1 MVIWGGIRYNEREH
15 RRREFSYM
23 LVHDLL
29 RRGNN
34 SDDAVYSQLG
44 ALTYL
49 GLRVAAENTRRRLY
63 AEGIRRGTRVAVF
76 SRNRAEYIAA
86 AMAIASLGAILI
98 PVNFQFTERETV
110 AILKDADCRYCL
122 ADRVLDL
129 GDALHREAFGPVK
142 QLSLTDLIEPTT
154 LPPPPLLPPDFGSDD
169 PYAILYG
176 MSSEGTLRGTVLSH
190 RNLVMNAIDVQQTVL
205 LRRTDNVLCAL
216 PMYQSVGWICG
227 VLCALYV
234 GATVSILETFTP
246 QKIVD
251 VTRALHVT
259 VIVTSPSALP
269 YVTKLADPAD
279 LKSLRFAVAV
289 GRALPSGAA
298 EAFWQ
303 KFGVGVASGY
313 GIPEA
318 SAVVTL
324 SPPEAPRVG
333 SVGQAIPDVRLRVA
347 GGDGLAVPAGEIGEL
362 WVQGPNVM
370 HGYWRQDEAT
380 AAALRDGWLHTGDM
394 AHIDERGD
402 VYLAGRRGRYMESSG
417 EEIAPREIERVVLSY
432 PGIAEAAVA
441 VVPDPQRG
449 EAAVLFYTAEKDGVV
464 ETKALK
470 KYLQKRLALFKM
482 PRDMREIETM
492 PRQEDGQIDTA
503 RLRSIPLPVGIN
515 RPNNAAAPVTLPVT
529 GAAKGQSVQS

>member
-1 MVIWGGIRYNEREH
+1 
-15 RRREFSYM
+15 M

-29 RRGNN
+29 RRGND

-49 GLRVAAENTRRRLY
+49 GLRVAAENSRRRLY
-63 AEGIRRGTRVAVF
+63 AQGIRRGTRVAVF

-98 PVNFQFTERETV
+98 PVNFQFTERETAAV
-110 AILKDADCRYCL
+110 LKDADCHYCL

-129 GDALHREAFGPVK
+129 GGALYRESFGPVA
-142 QLSLTDLIEPTT
+142 QLPLADLIEPTT
-154 LPPPPLLPPDFGSDD
+154 LPPPSLLPKDFGPDET
-169 PYAILYG
+169 YAILY
-176 MSSEGTLRGTVLSH
+176 SVSPEGTLRGTVLSH
-190 RNLVMNAIDVQQTVL
+190 RNLVMNAIDVQQTVRL
-205 LRRTDNVLCAL
+205 KRTDNVLCAL

-251 VTRALHVT
+251 VTRALQVT
-259 VIVTSPSALP
+259 VVVAAPSALP
-269 YVTKLADPAD
+269 YITKLADPAD
-279 LKSLRFAVAV
+279 LKSLRFALVV
-289 GRALPSGAA
+289 GRGLPPGAG
-298 EAFWQ
+298 EAFRQ
-303 KFGVGVASGY
+303 KFDVGVASGY
-313 GIPEA
+313 GISEA

-324 SPPEAPRVG
+324 SPPEAARDG
-333 SVGQAIPDVRLRVA
+333 SVGQAIPDVRLCVA
-347 GGDGLAVPAGEIGEL
+347 GGDGLAVPDGEMGEL

-370 HGYWRQDEAT
+370 HGYWRQSKAT

-394 AHIDERGD
+394 VRLDEAGY
-402 VYLAGRRGRYMESSG
+402 VYLTGRRAAYIESLG
-417 EEIAPREIERVVLSY
+417 EEIALREIERIVLSY
-432 PGIAEAAVA
+432 PGIAEAAV
-441 VVPDPQRG
+441 VGVPDAQRG
-449 EAAVLFYTAEKDGVV
+449 EAALLFYTAEKDGVV
-464 ETKALK
+464 DVKALK

-482 PRDMREIETM
+482 PRDLREIEEM
-492 PRQEDGQIDTA
+492 PRQEDGQIDVA
-503 RLRSIPLPVGIN
+503 RLLAAPLPVGIN